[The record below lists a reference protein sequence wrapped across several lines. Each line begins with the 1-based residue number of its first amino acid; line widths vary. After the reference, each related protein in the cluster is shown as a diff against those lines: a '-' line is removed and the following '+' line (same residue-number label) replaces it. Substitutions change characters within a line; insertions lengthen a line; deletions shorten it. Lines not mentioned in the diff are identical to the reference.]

1 MTTELQIFNQNNIVA
16 AFENKGGLD
25 DLFSRMEKEAK
36 SLVPDLTTDKGRK
49 AIAAQAHKVSKAK
62 VLVDDHG
69 KDLVS
74 AEKARLKLIDDDRK
88 SWRDR
93 CDALR
98 DEIRAPLTAWE
109 DAEKERV
116 EKHRANIEGFKLIS
130 QTVGMS
136 ASELQ
141 FALNTA
147 KAQVIGDE
155 WEEFKAEAIVAKQAA
170 VEVLEFALDA
180 QTKLEAEQA
189 ELARLRQE
197 SIEREQA
204 ERDRKIA
211 EDAANA
217 ARLEAEQKANAER
230 QADAKREAE
239 AIAAAESA
247 KREAEQAKVNAER
260 EQARLVAEN
269 EAAELRQKE
278 ALRQAESD
286 RVAAL
291 AKAEQ
296 DQKDAI
302 EVERKQVEAKRL
314 EAEKAKQKR
323 LADVEHV
330 RGINQS
336 LMGALMSLSLSEG
349 QAKAVITKI
358 AKNEIKHISIQ
369 Y

>member
-1 MTTELQIFNQNNIVA
+1 MSTELQIFNQNNIVA

-36 SLVPDLTTDKGRK
+36 SLVPDLSTDKGRK

-69 KDLVS
+69 KELVS
-74 AEKARLKLIDDDRK
+74 AEKARLALIDADRK

-109 DAEKERV
+109 DAEKSRV
-116 EKHRANIEGFKLIS
+116 QKHRDNIEGFKLIS
-130 QTVGMS
+130 QTVGIS

-197 SIEREQA
+197 SIEREQQ

-211 EDAANA
+211 EDAANK
-217 ARLEAEQKANAER
+217 ARLEAEQKAAAER
-230 QADAKREAE
+230 AEQARIEAE
-239 AIAAAESA
+239 NIA
-247 KREAEQAKVNAER
+247 KAEQAKRDAEQAQINAER
-260 EQARLVAEN
+260 EQARLAAEA
-269 EAAELRQKE
+269 EAAKLRE
-278 ALRQAESD
+278 AESL
-286 RVAAL
+286 RLAEEAKIAAL
-291 AKAEQ
+291 AKAKA
-296 DQKDAI
+296 DQEAAI
-302 EVERKQVEAKRL
+302 ESERKRVEQEQINAEQAEAKRL
-314 EAEKAKQKR
+314 K
-323 LADVEHV
+323 DVEHV

-336 LMGALMSLSLSEG
+336 IVADLLTHGITEN
-349 QAKAVITKI
+349 QANAIIKAI
-358 AKNEIKHISIQ
+358 AKNAIKHVSIQ

>member
-1 MTTELQIFNQNNIVA
+1 
-16 AFENKGGLD
+16 
-25 DLFSRMEKEAK
+25 
-36 SLVPDLTTDKGRK
+36 
-49 AIAAQAHKVSKAK
+49 
-62 VLVDDHG
+62 
-69 KDLVS
+69 
-74 AEKARLKLIDDDRK
+74 
-88 SWRDR
+88 
-93 CDALR
+93 
-98 DEIRAPLTAWE
+98 
-109 DAEKERV
+109 
-116 EKHRANIEGFKLIS
+116 
-130 QTVGMS
+130 
-136 ASELQ
+136 
-141 FALNTA
+141 
-147 KAQVIGDE
+147 
-155 WEEFKAEAIVAKQAA
+155 
-170 VEVLEFALDA
+170 
-180 QTKLEAEQA
+180 TKLEAEQA